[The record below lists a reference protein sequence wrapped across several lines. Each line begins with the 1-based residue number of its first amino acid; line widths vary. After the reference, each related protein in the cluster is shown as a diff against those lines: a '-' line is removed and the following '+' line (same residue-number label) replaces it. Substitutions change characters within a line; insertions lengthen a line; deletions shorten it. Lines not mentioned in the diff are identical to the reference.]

1 MAKTFIVKSW
11 SLQDI
16 LIPLVLFTL
25 SHNFSCQSFQQFFR
39 AAVVWW
45 SPPWCTPITT
55 RPALASSPPPTLHST
70 ITMLAKFCCNKFE
83 TVKQVPPTCNNW
95 PQAWRQVLGD
105 LSCNQSSAPT
115 IQVEGQKKMLVVHIK
130 LGENIFLYFISFTLI
145 IGIFCGLLSGP
156 QELPNIIIFFW
167 KKNRSLISI

>member
-45 SPPWCTPITT
+45 SPPWCTPITP

-115 IQVEGQKKMLVVHIK
+115 LVNYSSWGAKKDACCSYKIGRKYISILY
-130 LGENIFLYFISFTLI
+130 FLYSH
-145 IGIFCGLLSGP
+145 
-156 QELPNIIIFFW
+156 
-167 KKNRSLISI
+167 

>member
-105 LSCNQSSAPT
+105 LSCNQSSALLDYASL
-115 IQVEGQKKMLVVHIK
+115 GAKKDAYYWYK
-130 LGENIFLYFISFTLI
+130 LGRKYISILYFPYSH
-145 IGIFCGLLSGP
+145 
-156 QELPNIIIFFW
+156 
-167 KKNRSLISI
+167 